1 MNNSELLKQVLDPLL
16 EDYHYWFDR
25 SQELLESG
33 PLEVI
38 SAADQSQLLAQVRD
52 AQAELRAAESLYRL
66 SENEVGI
73 DPKLMAKWHR
83 LLMACADLGLK
94 YRQHRYPAE

>member
-1 MNNSELLKQVLDPLL
+1 L
-16 EDYHYWFDR
+16 E
-25 SQELLESG
+25 
-33 PLEVI
+33 
-38 SAADQSQLLAQVRD
+38 QVRD
-52 AQAELRAAESLYRL
+52 AQAELQAAESLYRL
-66 SENEVGI
+66 SASEVGI